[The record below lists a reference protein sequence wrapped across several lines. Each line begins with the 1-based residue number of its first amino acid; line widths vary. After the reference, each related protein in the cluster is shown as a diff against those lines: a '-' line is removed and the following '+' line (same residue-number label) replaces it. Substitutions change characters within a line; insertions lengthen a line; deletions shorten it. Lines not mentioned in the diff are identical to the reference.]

1 MPTYFSIPEA
11 KLDSHA
17 IVPRSTHSFTRL
29 DPSPARSSTLKLDL
43 DPASVTESAGSSPEL
58 SEDEGDQTPLIPD
71 PLPQGWDGLP
81 PEIITQCD
89 K

>member
-1 MPTYFSIPEA
+1 MPTYFSLPDP
-11 KLDSHA
+11 KLDA
-17 IVPRSTHSFTRL
+17 RPILPRSTHSFTRL
-29 DPSPARSSTLKLDL
+29 DPSPTRSSTLKPDL
-43 DPASVTESAGSSPEL
+43 DPASVTESVHSSPEL

-81 PEIITQCD
+81 PDIITLCD